1 MKLVAGLIL
10 GIFLTFILIAITV
23 YASVTNGWVPARMD
37 EPAGGFEKW
46 AARTSLHAT
55 VRREGTD
62 KSTVAADE
70 TNLMAGADVYKNSC
84 AVCHGTPSNAAPPL
98 SKGFAPVP
106 TLFGGGDLVTDDPE
120 GEIYWRILHGI
131 KFTGMPSF
139 KDILSDK
146 ERWQVTM
153 FLKNMDK
160 LPPKVDAYW
169 KIMK

>member
-1 MKLVAGLIL
+1 MKLVTGIVL
-10 GIFLTFILIAITV
+10 GIALTLLIVVACGYAAI
-23 YASVTNGWVPARMD
+23 TNGWVPARGD
-37 EPAGGFEKW
+37 EPPSGFEKW

-62 KSTVAADE
+62 KSPVAADE
-70 TNLMAGADVYKNSC
+70 TNLMAGADVYKNNC
-84 AVCHGTPSNAAPPL
+84 AFCHGTPSDPTPGG
-98 SKGFAPVP
+98 SKGFIPAP
-106 TLFGGGDLVTDDPE
+106 TLFGRGDLVTDDPE
-120 GEIYWRILHGI
+120 GETYWRVLHGI

-139 KDILSDK
+139 KSTLNEK
-146 ERWQVTM
+146 ERWQVTL